1 LLLTI
6 PFDLLGMSLAVLF
19 PVTGMCLPP
28 LARTVPAD
36 LPVNR
41 IGGDLLAVIV
51 AMPLP
56 LAGGTAANPL
66 LRMVRNR
73 LEDLLA
79 IRTTSLI
86 HQAAPGSESKLFI
99 LSGNAVGA
107 DRANEK
113 TSL

>member
-1 LLLTI
+1 LLTI
-6 PFDLLGMSLAVLF
+6 PFDLLGMSPAVLF

-41 IGGDLLAVIV
+41 IGSDLLPVIIP
-51 AMPLP
+51 ASLP
-56 LAGGTAANPL
+56 LAGRTAANPL

-73 LEDLLA
+73 LENLLA
-79 IRTTSLI
+79 VRTTALI
-86 HQAAPGSESKLFI
+86 HQTTPGSESKLFI
-99 LSGNAVGA
+99 LSGNAVET